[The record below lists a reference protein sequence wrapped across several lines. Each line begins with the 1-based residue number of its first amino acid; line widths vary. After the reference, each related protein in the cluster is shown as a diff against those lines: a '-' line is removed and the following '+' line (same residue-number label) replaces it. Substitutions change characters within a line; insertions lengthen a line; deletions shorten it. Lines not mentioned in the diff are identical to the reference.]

1 MTTFTL
7 PSHRLPTLDRGPAPT
22 EPWPKVGRGG
32 ASFSDDL
39 ALPGVG
45 RLGVRVR
52 ITDRVGGGYVVDLR
66 DSDTLDPTGRFALA
80 RERTQTACL
89 LALGHALGE
98 PAAQGWQ
105 GRIELLTEPGTW
117 VDADDLP
124 CDPVAIAF
132 GMARTFDA
140 VLGAL
145 GNAWPG
151 RVGAGSCSL
160 GAVVEL
166 RGLAEPD
173 DTDLPSAGDVLLVEV
188 LPGGEGGRPDRTGKP
203 AWPGPILPSTW
214 HLAPSLE
221 AVTLEGHLR
230 EGSGGDGK
238 HRGGDG
244 VIRRYHAHRPLVAS
258 LAFDRVRNPPH
269 GIDRAGPPLGT
280 EAWLHLPGA
289 DRPRAVEP
297 WTTIELPAGSR
308 LEILT
313 CGGAGWGFPGYGDIE
328 WDPSEWFG
336 GKPKTG

>member
-1 MTTFTL
+1 MTSFSAL
-7 PSHRLPTLDRGPAPT
+7 RDRLPVLPTGAAPST
-22 EPWPKVGRGG
+22 PWPKVGRGG
-32 ASFSDDL
+32 VSFSDDL
-39 ALPGVG
+39 LCPGGG
-45 RLGVRVR
+45 RLGVRAR
-52 ITDRVGGGYVVDLR
+52 ITDRDGGGYCIDLR
-66 DSDTLDPTGRFALA
+66 DSDELDARGRFALA
-80 RERTQTACL
+80 RERTLTACL

-98 PAAQGWQ
+98 APARAWSD
-105 GRIELLTEPGTW
+105 RVELLTEPGTW
-117 VDADDLP
+117 VDADDRG
-124 CDPVAIAF
+124 CDPAAIAF

-166 RGLAEPD
+166 R
-173 DTDLPSAGDVLLVEV
+173 AGDEVLLTEV
-188 LPGGEGGRPDRTGKP
+188 LPGGEGGRPDGPGTS
-203 AWPGPILPSTW
+203 AWPGPILASTW
-214 HLAPSLE
+214 EVVPTLDG
-221 AVTLEGHLR
+221 VTLEGSLR

-244 VIRRYHAHRPLVAS
+244 VIRRYHVQRPLLAS
-258 LAFDRVRNPPH
+258 IAFDRVCNPPH

-280 EAWLHLPGA
+280 EVRLHLPDA
-289 DRPRAVEP
+289 DRPLAVEP
-297 WTTIELPAGSR
+297 WACIELPPGSR

-336 GKPKTG
+336 GKPKSS

>member
-1 MTTFTL
+1 MTSFSTL
-7 PSHRLPTLDRGPAPT
+7 RDRLPVLPLGTGPST
-22 EPWPKVGRGG
+22 PWPKLGRGG

-39 ALPGVG
+39 ARPGGG

-52 ITDRVGGGYVVDLR
+52 ITDREVGGYCIDLR
-66 DSDTLDPTGRFALA
+66 DSDELDASGRFALA
-80 RERTQTACL
+80 RERTLTACL

-98 PAAQGWQ
+98 APARAWID
-105 GRIELLTEPGTW
+105 RVELLTERSTW
-117 VDADDLP
+117 VDADDRD
-124 CDPVAIAF
+124 CDPAAIAM

-140 VLGAL
+140 VLGAF

-166 RGLAEPD
+166 R
-173 DTDLPSAGDVLLVEV
+173 AGTEVLLTEV
-188 LPGGEGGRPDRTGKP
+188 LPGGEGGRPDRAGRS
-203 AWPGPILPSTW
+203 AWPGPILTSTW
-214 HLAPSLE
+214 ELAPTVE
-221 AVTLEGHLR
+221 GVTLEGALR
-230 EGSGGDGK
+230 EGSGGGGK
-238 HRGGDG
+238 RSGGDG
-244 VIRRYHAHRPLVAS
+244 IIRRYHVHRPLLAE
-258 LAFDRVRNPPH
+258 LAFDRVKNPPH

-280 EAWLHLPGA
+280 EVWLHLPDV
-289 DRPRAVEP
+289 DRPCAVDP
-297 WTTIELPAGSR
+297 WATIELPPGSR